1 MKFRNELA
9 EEGHELTPEQ
19 AKKLHMYFENFKDSV
34 KEAVKVEPNFYRIV
48 CNRTT
53 EEKLVDMKRYEK
65 SHNDKM
71 TLKEYNKIQEAVK
84 LICEVYGYDKTQK

>member
-9 EEGHELTPEQ
+9 EEGYELTPEK
-19 AKKLHMYFENFKDSV
+19 AHKLHVYFENFKESV
-34 KEAVKVEPNFYRIV
+34 KEAVKVDPNFYRIF

-53 EEKLVDMKRYEK
+53 EEKLEDMKRYEK

-71 TLKEYNKIQEAVK
+71 TLKDYNQIQEAIK
-84 LICEVYGYDKTQK
+84 LICEVYGYDKT